1 MRGENVG
8 NKNDTIELWRSYNTS
23 SKLPKENLKRTSN
36 LVGEYAEFLI
46 KEYTNGKL
54 WPASK
59 KGVDVKGKDKKLYQV
74 KSRKMKQISSTQL
87 GIIRSWEFDY
97 LTIILFD
104 ESGGVLKALQC
115 KEADVNPETDAK
127 KYAKPN
133 KHQNGWVIT
142 TTKKFLNDDRY
153 TDITKEIE
161 KINTGS

>member
-1 MRGENVG
+1 MAGEKAG
-8 NKNDTIELWRSYNTS
+8 NQNDTIKLWRSYNVS
-23 SKLPKENLKRTSN
+23 SKLLKESLKRTSN

-46 KEYTNGKL
+46 KEHTNGEL
-54 WPASK
+54 EPASK

-74 KSRKMKQISSTQL
+74 KSRKVKQVSSTQL
-87 GIIRSWEFDY
+87 GIIRDWEFDY

-104 ESGGVLKALQC
+104 ERGGVLKALQC
-115 KEADVNPETDAK
+115 KEVDVNPKTDGK
-127 KYAKPN
+127 TYAKRN